1 MEIVDERQRCKL
13 VYLTDYFD
21 ALKLAQKIS
30 VFTKADLVKILEV
43 DASTIDRYISEYSDE
58 LVKNGYQV
66 LRGISLKNFRLADV
80 SRTNEGDKG
89 PSLGIFSFRALLV
102 CSNVITARLPSER
115 VKSTSFTHAWLTK
128 QYK

>member
-1 MEIVDERQRCKL
+1 M
-13 VYLTDYFD
+13 
-21 ALKLAQKIS
+21 
-30 VFTKADLVKILEV
+30 VKILEV
-43 DASTIDRYISEYSDE
+43 DVSTIDRYISEYSDE

-102 CSNVITARLPSER
+102 CSNVFTTHFRCERL
-115 VKSTSFTHAWLTK
+115 KSTSFTHTWLTK